1 MYVNDVKRQIVSYF
15 KCPEITS
22 EIKTKTD
29 DSSRADDRLAHRG
42 CRWAAYRESFLDRV
56 VFRTK
61 RRDRYSDRMHF
72 DLIKEQST

>member
-1 MYVNDVKRQIVSYF
+1 MLNVRLFLILNVQK
-15 KCPEITS
+15 
-22 EIKTKTD
+22 KTD

-72 DLIKEQST
+72 ELKNERFT